1 MPWSPLPTSDA
12 RRGAFL
18 GLAALLIY
26 FQWGT
31 GWHLSQQAANDPS
44 ERWVTTG
51 TDDDV
56 PVLVDLVGRVSRQLT
71 NADGDLDV
79 FSTVDSPVLRWYFRN
94 FDRFTTGAAL
104 PVDTAT
110 AVVVTADDAQPQLPN
125 DYFGADFGL
134 EQRDAAADELLAGQ
148 SLAVAAGDV
157 LRDWLFHESNAPVEH
172 QRVIV
177 WIRADLAT
185 AE

>member
-1 MPWSPLPTSDA
+1 
-12 RRGAFL
+12 
-18 GLAALLIY
+18 
-26 FQWGT
+26 
-31 GWHLSQQAANDPS
+31 
-44 ERWVTTG
+44 
-51 TDDDV
+51 V
-56 PVLVDLVGRVSRQLT
+56 PVLVDLLGRVSRQLT

-79 FSTVDSPVLRWYFRN
+79 FSTVDSPVLRWYIRN

-185 AE
+185 AEWTGSV